1 MPSSKPV
8 IELRGVTKTYDMESV
23 KVDVLKGVDI
33 SIKRGEF
40 VAIVGA
46 SGSGKSTLLH
56 IIGLLDRPT
65 TGAVYVDGANSRQ
78 MSDDRLAEIRGRKI
92 GFVFQFFNLYP
103 TLNARENVEL
113 PLLIQ
118 GVDKGVRA
126 ARARKLLADV
136 GLSDKEG
143 NMPSQLSG
151 GQRQRVSIARALI
164 TDPDIILADEPT
176 GNLDSKTGEEVIDLI
191 VRIRKETGKTL
202 IVVTHDRHVASHAD
216 RVVEIKDGKVIS
228 DRKNKR
234 VLVER

>member
-126 ARARKLLADV
+126 ARARKLLAAV